1 MTPAKRIALW
11 LKRYAPSRERLTKSR
26 WLRPVAHYIGNPNV
40 WHFNRHSVARGVALG
55 LFLGFA
61 IPIGFQIILAALV
74 AVSARANIA
83 ALALFTSVSN
93 PASMFFIYPAQIK
106 VGDWLLGHDTT
117 IIRDGITMTDLAKE
131 LPVPWIVGG
140 VFLGTISAAVGFLTI
155 NFLWRYWV
163 ARRWQARLAR
173 RRRSA

>member
-1 MTPAKRIALW
+1 MTPAKRAALW
-11 LKRYAPSRERLTKSR
+11 IKRYAPTREALAGSR
-26 WLRPVAHYIGNPNV
+26 WLSPVAHYIGNPNV

-61 IPIGFQIILAALV
+61 ISIGFQIILAALV

-83 ALALFTSVSN
+83 ATALFTSVSN
-93 PASMFFIYPAQIK
+93 PVSVVIIYPATIK

-117 IIRDGITMTDLAKE
+117 IIREGVTVTDLVKE
-131 LPVPWIVGG
+131 VPVPWIVGG

-163 ARRWQARLAR
+163 ARRWRTRLAR
-173 RRRSA
+173 TRRSA